1 MADFRDTPPEKI
13 VLNGFYDPKD
23 FKVIKVSFPPK
34 KSSPVGEKADGGT
47 KPLTADRYLMPYFA
61 RISTTGC

>member
-13 VLNGFYDPKD
+13 VLNDPKD
-23 FKVIKVSFPPK
+23 FKVVKVLKVSPPK
-34 KSSPVGEKADGGT
+34 KSSPACEKAGGGT

>member
-23 FKVIKVSFPPK
+23 FKVVKDFKVIKVSFPPK
-34 KSSPVGEKADGGT
+34 KVPPPASVQAGEQSLLRQT
-47 KPLTADRYLMPYFA
+47 V
-61 RISTTGC
+61 I

>member
-13 VLNGFYDPKD
+13 VLNDFKD
-23 FKVIKVSFPPK
+23 FKVFKVLKAPPK
-34 KSSPVGEKADGGT
+34 KKVPPPAFSQAGGT

>member
-1 MADFRDTPPEKI
+1 MFFGKPAIFSKKI
-13 VLNGFYDPKD
+13 FFND
-23 FKVIKVSFPPK
+23 FKVVKVSFSPK
-34 KSSPVGEKADGGT
+34 NSSPACFLAGGGT

>member
-1 MADFRDTPPEKI
+1 MFFGKPAIFSQKKFSLTTLKSLKSLKSP
-13 VLNGFYDPKD
+13 
-23 FKVIKVSFPPK
+23 FPQ
-34 KSSPVGEKADGGT
+34 KSSPACFLAGGGT